1 MPLETAA
8 FFVFGLLRIQHPHPV
23 RTSGLRHGHGRQ
35 PAIGSLRRPRSAIL
49 SAASLVYFLI
59 PHDGDNM
66 ADDSSRKD
74 LWDRL
79 TALATILVPAA
90 IALAGHFIGQ
100 GLKEAELRGQ
110 ERQAQQASAI
120 AEANTK
126 IAQAGLINT
135 LMKSLTSPN
144 PQERKLAV
152 QAVLI
157 ALPDQGPLLARTIA
171 QTDEDEAVQVA
182 ARSSL
187 KQRADTLIRQL
198 FADDAAT
205 RIAAAGELVQGW
217 RSEGNAVGALLDAA
231 FQNSDND
238 NGIYNVAVVLGE
250 CSPAALA
257 AHRAEVVKFIDLAQ
271 AKGAKTAAKTAILSR
286 RLQEAG
292 PG

>member
-1 MPLETAA
+1 
-8 FFVFGLLRIQHPHPV
+8 
-23 RTSGLRHGHGRQ
+23 
-35 PAIGSLRRPRSAIL
+35 
-49 SAASLVYFLI
+49 
-59 PHDGDNM
+59 M
-66 ADDSSRKD
+66 ADDSHRKD

-79 TALATILVPAA
+79 TALAAILVPAA

-152 QAVLI
+152 QTVLI

-198 FADDAAT
+198 FADDAAPVSPPPANWCRAGAAKAMPSAPCSMRPSRTAIT
-205 RIAAAGELVQGW
+205 RMPSTTW
-217 RSEGNAVGALLDAA
+217 RSCSA
-231 FQNSDND
+231 
-238 NGIYNVAVVLGE
+238 NVRRPHSL
-250 CSPAALA
+250 
-257 AHRAEVVKFIDLAQ
+257 R
-271 AKGAKTAAKTAILSR
+271 TAPR
-286 RLQEAG
+286 
-292 PG
+292 